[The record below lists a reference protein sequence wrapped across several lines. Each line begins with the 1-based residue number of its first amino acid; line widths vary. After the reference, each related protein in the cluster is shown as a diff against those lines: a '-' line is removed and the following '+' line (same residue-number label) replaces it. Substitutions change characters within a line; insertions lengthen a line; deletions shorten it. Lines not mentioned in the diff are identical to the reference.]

1 MWEERFSAE
10 ICNAG
15 GLDGKRYMR
24 PCLFGVV
31 FGPDFGILF
40 CSAFCSAVGIAII
53 VVFAALLTYG
63 VFCSRARKPNKTRL
77 FANSVPHGP

>member
-1 MWEERFSAE
+1 
-10 ICNAG
+10 
-15 GLDGKRYMR
+15 MR

-31 FGPDFGILF
+31 FGPDFGIVF
-40 CSAFCSAVGIAII
+40 CSAFCSALGIAVI

-77 FANSVPHGP
+77 FANSVPHGPCSTDPVGSWGTETSQISLLT